1 MTADIANPPATSL
14 LVHART
20 APGWRVFFTTA
31 AVEQPWAISAVRVTV
46 GGNALRGIRSRSRA
60 RIRWRHGPLL
70 SRSGGSR
77 SAAPGN
83 LYDNRARVPDRCNR
97 CAQHRYPIYFSR
109 IATNIPDYSR
119 TSLQRRARLTVHGHE
134 QHSWDIADFAA
145 ASLRGQ
151 KA

>member
-1 MTADIANPPATSL
+1 
-14 LVHART
+14 
-20 APGWRVFFTTA
+20 
-31 AVEQPWAISAVRVTV
+31 
-46 GGNALRGIRSRSRA
+46 
-60 RIRWRHGPLL
+60 
-70 SRSGGSR
+70 
-77 SAAPGN
+77 

-109 IATNIPDYSR
+109 IATNIPDNSR
-119 TSLQRRARLTVHGHE
+119 TSLQRRARLTVQGHE